1 MDRTEYFN
9 HMMARLEELF
19 YHELSDCA
27 CWKTEFIGVD
37 FIQTKDIQG
46 TTPSEI
52 IEHCIQEITA
62 SGLAKEIFY
71 SIGGQDILLY
81 VKVKGCIHI
90 AKEKRL
96 RQRGIKIYNCPIIN
110 MILDQIIE
118 KLKFETTYVADLEV
132 NHSKTEC
139 FIKSAIFESPEKI
152 GNVCDWTD
160 ECRLIDENDQW
171 ITAKC

>member
-9 HMMARLEELF
+9 DMMARLEELF

-37 FIQTKDIQG
+37 FIQSRDVQG
-46 TTPSEI
+46 TSPAEI
-52 IEHCIQEITA
+52 IENCIREIITA
-62 SGLAKEIFY
+62 DLAKEISY

-81 VKVKGCIHI
+81 VKVRGCIHI
-90 AKEKRL
+90 AKETRL

-118 KLKFETTYVADLEV
+118 KLNFETTYVADIV
-132 NHSKTEC
+132 VDDRKTEC
-139 FIKSAIFESPEKI
+139 LIKSAIFESPEKI

-160 ECRLIDENDQW
+160 ECRLIDENNQW
-171 ITAKC
+171 KTVKC

>member
-1 MDRTEYFN
+1 MNRTDYFN

-37 FIQTKDIQG
+37 FIQSKDIQG
-46 TTPSEI
+46 DTPVEI
-52 IEHCIQEITA
+52 IENCIQEIIA
-62 SGLAKEIFY
+62 AGLVKDISY

-81 VKVKGCIHI
+81 VKVNGCIHI
-90 AKEKRL
+90 AKETML

-118 KLKFETTYVADLEV
+118 KLNFETTYVADIDV
-132 NHSKTEC
+132 NENTGEC
-139 FIKSAIFESPEKI
+139 LLKCAIFENPEKI
-152 GNVCDWTD
+152 GNVCDWSD
-160 ECRLIDENDQW
+160 ECRLIDDNNEW
-171 ITAKC
+171 TTVKC

>member
-1 MDRTEYFN
+1 MDRTAYFN
-9 HMMARLEELF
+9 DVMARLEELF

-37 FIQTKDIQG
+37 FIQSKDIQG
-46 TTPSEI
+46 KTPSEI
-52 IEHCIQEITA
+52 TENCIQEITA
-62 SGLAKEIFY
+62 SGLAKEISY

-90 AKEKRL
+90 SKETRL
-96 RQRGIKIYNCPIIN
+96 KQRGIKIYNCPVIN

-118 KLKFETTYVADLEV
+118 KLNFETTYVADIEV
-132 NHSKTEC
+132 DESKPEC
-139 FIKSAIFESPEKI
+139 LIKSAIFESPEKI
-152 GNVCDWTD
+152 GKVCDWTD

-171 ITAKC
+171 KSAKC